1 MTIGA
6 VILAAGA
13 ARRFGA
19 DKRLQPLGKS
29 SVGQVTLQ
37 KYADVFD
44 AVRIVIR
51 GENDPLIANIP
62 PTVHVTNVVAPDAH
76 LGMGHSLAAGF
87 SGLSWSFAF
96 VALADMPLIQLAS
109 LQALIEQA
117 RLHPHNILRPV
128 LPDGTPGHPIGFPAE
143 FFDELERCT
152 GDQGARHVL
161 LQHKARII
169 SCKIDDAGIQT
180 DIDTP
185 EALARA
191 QARFSD

>member
-19 DKRLQPLGKS
+19 DKRLQPLGNS
-29 SVGQVTLQ
+29 SVGQITLQ
-37 KYADVFD
+37 KYAAVFD

-51 GENDPLIANIP
+51 TEDDPLTANLTP
-62 PTVHVTNVVAPDAH
+62 AAHVTTVVAPDAH

-87 SGLSWSFAF
+87 GGLDWSFAF
-96 VALADMPLIQLAS
+96 VALADMPLVELGS
-109 LQALIEQA
+109 LQTLVNQA
-117 RLHPHNILRPV
+117 RSHPHNILRPV

-143 FFDELERCT
+143 FFDELQRCT
-152 GDQGARHVL
+152 GDQGAKPLLERHRE
-161 LQHKARII
+161 RII
-169 SCKIDDAGIQT
+169 SCKIDDTGIQE

-191 QARFSD
+191 RKRFSD